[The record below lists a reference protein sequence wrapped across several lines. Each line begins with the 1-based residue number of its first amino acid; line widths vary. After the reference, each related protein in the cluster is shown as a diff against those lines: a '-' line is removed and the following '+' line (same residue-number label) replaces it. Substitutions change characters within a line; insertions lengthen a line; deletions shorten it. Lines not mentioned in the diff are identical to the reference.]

1 MTSRRSKCSPTETHA
16 RTHTLTH
23 KHTTTIATT
32 TSTSTNSNNNNN
44 NNNTFTPLPDPTRNG
59 KQPRVCVDQLLT
71 IIFIRIILVF
81 GFLERRSCEG
91 YRI

>member
-1 MTSRRSKCSPTETHA
+1 MTSRRSKCSPTQTHA

-32 TSTSTNSNNNNN
+32 TSTSTNSNNN